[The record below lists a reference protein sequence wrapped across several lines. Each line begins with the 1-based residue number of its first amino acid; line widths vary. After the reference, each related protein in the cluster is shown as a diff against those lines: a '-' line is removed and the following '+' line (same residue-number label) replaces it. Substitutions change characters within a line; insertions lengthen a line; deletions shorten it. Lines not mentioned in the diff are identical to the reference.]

1 MKLVKA
7 TSVSIQKNIKIK
19 ELGRVANVGETFWVS
34 DDRYVVLAGKNRYG
48 LVFVTLIDSIPDTQ
62 PTDAAKTDEAF
73 TDTTESEPDIILI
86 EPGKKPVKVDKD
98 LMPIE
103 EELKP
108 ASEPA
113 EEQPQQEQAEVQV
126 EATPKKRR
134 GRKKKSVK
142 ESSEE

>member
-1 MKLVKA
+1 MKLVRA

-48 LVFVTLIDSIPDTQ
+48 LVFVTLIDSIADTQ
-62 PTDAAKTDEAF
+62 PADTAKIDEAP
-73 TDTTESEPDIILI
+73 TYTTEAEPDIILI

-108 ASEPA
+108 ASESV
-113 EEQPQQEQAEVQV
+113 EEQPKQEQTETPIE
-126 EATPKKRR
+126 EAPKKRR

>member
-62 PTDAAKTDEAF
+62 PTDTAKTDKAF
-73 TDTTESEPDIILI
+73 TDTTEAEPDIILI

-103 EELKP
+103 KELKP
-108 ASEPA
+108 TSEPA